1 MKPARFRLRLSTL
14 LLSTLGLLIMSGCA
28 TSPASDPL
36 ANRLAEIDTENLLQ
50 VDIQVPP
57 AWGPWLED
65 DLAEALYDRIRYIF
79 KREGFSGDMV
89 EIRRLEDP
97 LPDYR
102 TLAVRLFT
110 WEVDRGGF
118 VRCIMRVGY
127 RPVDG
132 ESIDLGTFEATE
144 FTWGPRGV
152 YLRAQQ
158 FVDAADAVALQV
170 WNELRSEIPDFGQ
183 PAP

>member
-1 MKPARFRLRLSTL
+1 MKHTLSKL
-14 LLSTLGLLIMSGCA
+14 HFPSYALAVLSIIFVSGCA
-28 TSPASDPL
+28 TSPTSDPL
-36 ANRLAEIDTENLLQ
+36 ANRLAEIDTDNLLQ
-50 VDIQVPP
+50 VDIEVPP

-79 KREGFSGDMV
+79 KREGYSGDMV

-110 WEVDRGGF
+110 WEVDRAGY
-118 VRCIMRVGY
+118 VRCVMRVEY
-127 RPVDG
+127 RPLEG
-132 ESIDLGTFEATE
+132 EPVDLGNFQATE
-144 FTWGPRGV
+144 FTWGPRDR

-170 WNELRSEIPDFGQ
+170 WRKLRDEVPDFAGT
-183 PAP
+183 AE

>member
-1 MKPARFRLRLSTL
+1 MAVV
-14 LLSTLGLLIMSGCA
+14 GLAFMTGCA

-36 ANRLAEIDTENLLQ
+36 ANRLADIDTDNLLQ

-79 KREGFSGDMV
+79 KREGYSGDLL

-102 TLAVRLFT
+102 TLAVRLFA
-110 WEVDRGGF
+110 WEVDRAGY
-118 VRCIMRVGY
+118 VRCAMRVEY
-127 RPVDG
+127 RPLEG
-132 ESIDLGTFEATE
+132 EPVDLGNFQATE
-144 FTWGPRGV
+144 FTWGPRDR

-158 FVDAADAVALQV
+158 FVDAADAVALKV
-170 WNELRSEIPDFGQ
+170 WNKLNSEVPEFSSIDESATNP
-183 PAP
+183 